1 MISSSRNRQFNLPK
15 EKSRKFQ
22 AKIPDENSKM
32 PEGENIFRS
41 LRRLE
46 IVLWIARIPLGQH
59 VDFSL
64 V

>member
-1 MISSSRNRQFNLPK
+1 MISSSRKRQFNLPK

-32 PEGENIFRS
+32 PEGEKFFRS

-46 IVLWIARIPLGQH
+46 IVLWIARIPLGRH